1 MSCAAAKT
9 APRSIVGKFLIYP
22 SDNLQTLRADCGFHN
37 VDRQVADMLQ
47 YDGAEPGKCRWQAIS
62 LEDRPDIIQAAIWQ
76 PEGHFGAK
84 QLLAWEARAV
94 HTAKPGIHRAVALGC
109 SITNG
114 AGGEPYF
121 LTINRKNNG
130 LVTIGLTSRRV
141 LPLLDDTYYL
151 RTW

>member
-1 MSCAAAKT
+1 MTCAATKT
-9 APRSIVGKFLIYP
+9 APRSIVGKFSIFE
-22 SDNLQTLRADCGFHN
+22 SDNLQILRTECGFHN
-37 VDRQVADMLQ
+37 VDRNVDNMLQ
-47 YDGAEPGKCRWQAIS
+47 QDVTASGECRWQAIS
-62 LEDRPDIIQAAIWQ
+62 LEGRPDIIEAALRQ

-94 HTAKPGIHRAVALGC
+94 HTAKPGIHRAVALRC

-114 AGGEPYF
+114 EGGEPYF

-151 RTW
+151 HTW